1 MRSFADAKPAED
13 HPEQIVG
20 ADFTGDRRK
29 RLLRAAE
36 LLGEELQ
43 RWRRGLQVARRVVEM
58 RARQAQRMQVTLAC
72 QKCALHIL
80 VYAGC
85 REHGV
90 AEQRDARTDLGRET

>member
-1 MRSFADAKPAED
+1 MRSFADAEPAED

-20 ADFTGDRRK
+20 AHVAGDRRK

-43 RWRRGLQVARRVVEM
+43 WGRRGLQVARPLVEM
-58 RARQAQRMQVTLAC
+58 RARDAQRMQVALAC
-72 QKCALHIL
+72 QKCALHVL

-90 AEQRDARTDLGRET
+90 AEQLDARTDLGRET